1 MNPHEVNKALAAI
14 ENSPAPNQ
22 AIPYFN
28 GEEVTGYSWQ
38 WGAPGDY
45 VSVNVRIR
53 PDQRDKIG
61 DKVVLHITLDDVSIS
76 GSNGGSNVIGSGGSY
91 QLSFTVARSKP
102 LGPIEGLEGMLHEA
116 LKVPLNI

>member
-1 MNPHEVNKALAAI
+1 MNPHEVRKALAAI
-14 ENSPAPNQ
+14 EKSPAPNR
-22 AIPYFN
+22 ATPYFN

-38 WGAPGDY
+38 WGVHGDY

-61 DKVVLHITLDDVSIS
+61 DKVTLHITLDDVSIS
-76 GSNGGSNVIGSGGSY
+76 GSNGGSAIGSGGSY

-102 LGPIEGLEGMLHEA
+102 LGPIEGLEDMLNDV